1 MKLRTGL
8 FSLAVLALVVPSA
21 WMLIAAPGAPAPEF
35 AGDVRWGSSAALLPD
50 GRMLIVGGADAAGPV
65 SAAEI
70 LSNGSITSA
79 AAMSI
84 ARAKAAAINLADGRV
99 LVTGGVTAGGEFLGS
114 AEIYEAATNS
124 WATIPTS
131 LIKPPAG
138 HTPPLLPAGR
148 GVRARG
154 EDPGRNS
161 QAD

>member
-1 MKLRTGL
+1 MAILRYRGRAFGSEKGVSMKLRTGL

-70 LSNGSITSA
+70 LSNGSVTSA

-84 ARAKAAAINLADGRV
+84 ARESRCDQLGRRPRSCNWRRHGGRRHSRLSRNL
-99 LVTGGVTAGGEFLGS
+99 
-114 AEIYEAATNS
+114 
-124 WATIPTS
+124 
-131 LIKPPAG
+131 
-138 HTPPLLPAGR
+138 
-148 GVRARG
+148 
-154 EDPGRNS
+154 
-161 QAD
+161 

>member
-1 MKLRTGL
+1 MKLRSGL

-70 LSNGSITSA
+70 LSNGSVTSA

-99 LVTGGVTAGGEFLGS
+99 LVTGGVTTGGEFFGS
-114 AEIYEAATNS
+114 AEIYEACKNS
-124 WATIPTS
+124 WSP
-131 LIKPPAG
+131 
-138 HTPPLLPAGR
+138 LPAWLIGPR
-148 GVRARG
+148 DGQPCALFSHCRFMHA
-154 EDPGRNS
+154 
-161 QAD
+161 